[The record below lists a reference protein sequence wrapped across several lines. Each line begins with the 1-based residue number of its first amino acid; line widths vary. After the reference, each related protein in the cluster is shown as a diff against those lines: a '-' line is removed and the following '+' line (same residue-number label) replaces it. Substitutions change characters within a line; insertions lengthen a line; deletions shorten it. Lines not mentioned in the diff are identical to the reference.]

1 MGASLKQFLS
11 PLKIS
16 PYSSVGTILED
27 FYLTAIVR
35 FWKSTPITPQ
45 RILSASHVRHNF
57 LVRNYFSSQIFELVG
72 GIFLKVSFAFTT
84 TWKVLVISLG

>member
-27 FYLTAIVR
+27 FCHSETLETHI
-35 FWKSTPITPQ
+35 ITPQ
-45 RILSASHVRHNF
+45 KILSASHVRHNF

-72 GIFLKVSFAFTT
+72 GIFLKISFSFTT